1 MKREVEGEI
10 KSDAESGQA
19 EKSNHIFQALQY
31 LRKLCSHP
39 CLVLDEN
46 HPEYT
51 QLTHELQ
58 QSSSHLHDI
67 QHAPKLLALKYVVS
81 LTNYCT
87 DLSLGNCCTSAAL
100 E

>member
-10 KSDAESGQA
+10 KHDAESGQA

-46 HPEYT
+46 HPEYP

-58 QSSSHLHDI
+58 QSGSHLHDI
-67 QHAPKLLALKYVVS
+67 QHAPKLLALKYVP
-81 LTNYCT
+81 LCH
-87 DLSLGNCCTSAAL
+87 A
-100 E
+100 

>member
-10 KSDAESGQA
+10 QADAASGKA

-46 HPEYT
+46 HPEYAP
-51 QLTHELQ
+51 LTEEMHRAG
-58 QSSSHLHDI
+58 SHLHDI
-67 QHAPKLLALKYVVS
+67 QHAPKLLALK
-81 LTNYCT
+81 
-87 DLSLGNCCTSAAL
+87 
-100 E
+100 